1 MQYLFRFRTLPL
13 LFEFYSN
20 IYSTI
25 LIQLNS
31 GSLRQTEKL
40 KLSLDDKPTTGETTT
55 FNTEPVGDIPS
66 KRVWTSSSNL
76 FLDKNKSNENTKIQF
91 TEGPNIFIDLSKVE
105 KRPNYKTLTN
115 FGPNF
120 PPAFAPVPF
129 STESRP
135 TLLVRDNYQE
145 KENTIPRSDFKIKEI
160 STDNVF
166 PKLQQYS
173 KDVNL
178 RETNTNTSSIEPVQE
193 KQMSKSYQA
202 VGILNAVNN
211 HIKNG
216 TVSFEKV
223 NRNLTIDKDDILLLK
238 GDKLLTGKFD
248 ENSDINPVISPL
260 TLTLNNQTIFNKNN
274 NLSIK
279 QKTEGPRSEALQDEG
294 LQEMIH
300 EYENSK
306 LKSSENSFL
315 YEKLRN
321 EEKINQHQNSS
332 VTVNQHQ
339 LKTSQKNN
347 NTDDQHFGSKKFQDI
362 QQQHDINNLLYL
374 TSIDQLTLREKP
386 EYHEVKNLKET
397 ENRKDNFTSIKDQ
410 LDALTKSMS
419 ASDLLEYLA
428 LKILSN
434 EMLET
439 NNLSLIDA
447 PSANNETLDQSHT
460 SASNETLDQSP
471 SSRNKTL
478 DQSPSSYN
486 KTLDQSPSSS
496 NETPEQSPSSN
507 NETLDQSTSSK
518 NHTIDQPPTSSNE
531 TLDQSPSSSDETL
544 DQSSSA
550 SNETLDQSPYS
561 KNYTIDQPPTSSNET
576 LDQSSSASNETLDQ
590 SPYSKNYTIDQSSPF
605 SNETPDQSPSSNNE
619 TLYQSPYSNNET
631 LDKSPPSSNET
642 LDQSPYSNNEILDL
656 SPSSPRN
663 ETLDQ
668 SLFSS
673 INDSENGSDFEQLR
687 LDLSQPY
694 SSNKKENLNIFSSVL
709 NSDEETQE
717 YLETTTQQFLL
728 PNSNHDIS
736 LEEKINEQPNQNPS
750 SVTARTISTT
760 STTSTSTAAS
770 TTTETSPSVLLNL
783 ITNQV
788 CSFLITSFQSL
799 IF

>member
-1 MQYLFRFRTLPL
+1 
-13 LFEFYSN
+13 
-20 IYSTI
+20 
-25 LIQLNS
+25 
-31 GSLRQTEKL
+31 
-40 KLSLDDKPTTGETTT
+40 LSLDDQPTTGETTT
-55 FNTEPVGDIPS
+55 FNIGPVSDIPS
-66 KRVWTSSSNL
+66 KRVLTSSSNL

-105 KRPNYKTLTN
+105 TRPNHKTLTN

-120 PPAFAPVPF
+120 PPDFAQVSF

-135 TLLVRDNYQE
+135 TLLVRENNQE
-145 KENTIPRSDFKIKEI
+145 KENTISRSDFKIKEI
-160 STDNVF
+160 FTNNVF
-166 PKLQQYS
+166 PKLKQYL

-178 RETNTNTSSIEPVQE
+178 RETNTITSSIEPVQE
-193 KQMSKSYQA
+193 KQTSKSYQA

-223 NRNLTIDKDDILLLK
+223 NRNLTIDKDD
-238 GDKLLTGKFD
+238 KLLKFD

-300 EYENSK
+300 EYKNSK
-306 LKSSENSFL
+306 LKSSE
-315 YEKLRN
+315 
-321 EEKINQHQNSS
+321 
-332 VTVNQHQ
+332 NQHQ

-362 QQQHDINNLLYL
+362 QQQHD
-374 TSIDQLTLREKP
+374 
-386 EYHEVKNLKET
+386 
-397 ENRKDNFTSIKDQ
+397 KDNFTSIKDQ
-410 LDALTKSMS
+410 LDTLTKSMS

-460 SASNETLDQSP
+460 SASDETLDQSP

-576 LDQSSSASNETLDQ
+576 LDQSSSASNETL
-590 SPYSKNYTIDQSSPF
+590 
-605 SNETPDQSPSSNNE
+605 
-619 TLYQSPYSNNET
+619 YQSPYSNNET

-694 SSNKKENLNIFSSVL
+694 SSNKKENLNFFSSVL
-709 NSDEETQE
+709 NSDEESQE

>member
-1 MQYLFRFRTLPL
+1 MPL

-55 FNTEPVGDIPS
+55 FNIGPVSDIPS
-66 KRVWTSSSNL
+66 KRVLTSSSNL

-105 KRPNYKTLTN
+105 TRPNHKTLTN

-120 PPAFAPVPF
+120 PPDFAQVSF

-135 TLLVRDNYQE
+135 TLLVRENNQE
-145 KENTIPRSDFKIKEI
+145 KENTISRSDFKIKEI
-160 STDNVF
+160 FTNNVF
-166 PKLQQYS
+166 PKLKQYL

-178 RETNTNTSSIEPVQE
+178 RETNTITSSIEPVQE
-193 KQMSKSYQA
+193 KQTSKSYQA

-223 NRNLTIDKDDILLLK
+223 NRNLTIDKDD
-238 GDKLLTGKFD
+238 KLLKFD

-260 TLTLNNQTIFNKNN
+260 TLTLNNQTIFNKNK

-374 TSIDQLTLREKP
+374 TSIDKLTLREKS
-386 EYHEVKNLKET
+386 EYHEVKNLQET

-410 LDALTKSMS
+410 LDTLTKSMS

-434 EMLET
+434 EMLER
-439 NNLSLIDA
+439 NKFSLIGA
-447 PSANNETLDQSHT
+447 PSANNEILDQSHASDSNATMDKSQYSNNETLDQSPY
-460 SASNETLDQSP
+460 SNNETPDQSP
-471 SSRNKTL
+471 YSNNKTL
-478 DQSPSSYN
+478 D
-486 KTLDQSPSSS
+486 
-496 NETPEQSPSSN
+496 QSPSSN
-507 NETLDQSTSSK
+507 NETLDQSPYSNNETLDQSLSS
-518 NHTIDQPPTSSNE
+518 NNE
-531 TLDQSPSSSDETL
+531 TLDQSPS
-544 DQSSSA
+544 
-550 SNETLDQSPYS
+550 
-561 KNYTIDQPPTSSNET
+561 
-576 LDQSSSASNETLDQ
+576 
-590 SPYSKNYTIDQSSPF
+590 SKNYTIDQSSPF

-694 SSNKKENLNIFSSVL
+694 SSNKKENLNIFSSVS

-760 STTSTSTAAS
+760 STTSTTSTSTAAS
-770 TTTETSPSVLLNL
+770 TTTDTSPSVLLNL